1 MASKVRNNKSSLSA
15 PSSTRSITH
24 KHGRQMTLQTGSVST
39 RSGHVRGKKSASRRT
54 STSSAPTKT
63 KPDKK
68 RAVDE
73 QHERESFPKASDRAL
88 LRMKRSELV
97 VADRLANPS
106 LSFTAAT
113 RKRKVDPRWVL
124 KHRGSKFRKDSSG
137 RIRAKVRKARHKTLY
152 KPTSTP
158 GVSVPVVTKNRGER
172 LLLGQW
178 MAALNDAGRNDWSKM
193 MRFPKEQ
200 MVGGILLETD
210 PNEVQAILRALAE
223 EESPFEGLYRTTV
236 RPHEQHKRVSQVR
249 NLQQR

>member
-1 MASKVRNNKSSLSA
+1 MASKVRNNKSGLSA

-24 KHGRQMTLQTGSVST
+24 KHGRQMTLATGSVST

-63 KPDKK
+63 KPNKK

-73 QHERESFPKASDRAL
+73 QHERESFRKASDRAV

-97 VADRLANPS
+97 EADMLANPS

-137 RIRAKVRKARHKTLY
+137 RIRATIPNKRHQTLH
-152 KPTSTP
+152 KPTASP
-158 GVSVPVVTKNRGER
+158 GVSIPVITKNKRER
-172 LLLGQW
+172 QLLGRW
-178 MAALNDAGRNDWSKM
+178 MAAVNAAGHGDWSKL
-193 MRFPKEQ
+193 RKFPEGQ
-200 MVGGILLETD
+200 LIAGVLLETD
-210 PNEVQAILRALAE
+210 PSEVQPILRALAE
-223 EESPFEGLYRTTV
+223 EESPFEGLYRTSV
-236 RPHEQHKRVSQVR
+236 RP
-249 NLQQR
+249 L